1 MSYWSKLS
9 MKDKADVMRIFLD
22 KGISDLDTMRREYNI
37 FAEGGDTNPGMTG
50 MMKSKLATAAHF
62 GNPTAR
68 RITNYDARSY
78 TWPGE
83 YEYDN
88 GIGELK
94 RGNVF
99 VGSYG
104 NLVTPQIQDDGKGLI
119 FVDDVWS
126 PENDQRS
133 YIQSLKFSN
142 EKDARYFGDHYKE
155 IAPMMNLYSNGG
167 KIHIKPSHRGRLTE
181 LKKRTGK
188 SEAELYKTGGP
199 AVRKMITFARNAR
212 KWKHG
217 LGGNLYDDGGSYSYT
232 KPLDNV
238 YVDSEGN
245 LLDPDVP
252 SARGTVQLPEIIAST
267 RDPRKP
273 IPTAFSKDLNDAI
286 FNISRHLMQYGRNK
300 SVLAPINTE
309 FNIIDNEPIE
319 SMAQAT
325 YLTPRNIQKQK
336 FLEVGYTEA
345 PRDYGLVKKAVGDRN
360 IPVYQKRPDDEKREN
375 LIAIGNID
383 TEWFGKDRAELR
395 HAGSYPTA
403 VYINPENSKVYQKA
417 WDLNDYGGNT
427 GTAKAYNPMR
437 KLEANVID
445 KIGSPVVVT
454 SGISEVDNENIR
466 GSLESVLDDFMYNKG
481 LTRYRDYIKEEI
493 PMNNIHGEPM
503 YNPDGTRVYMTDMKP
518 FTYYGLPE
526 VTVYGKMKKGTTY
539 LLTPSIV
546 SKKK

>member
-1 MSYWSKLS
+1 
-9 MKDKADVMRIFLD
+9 
-22 KGISDLDTMRREYNI
+22 
-37 FAEGGDTNPGMTG
+37 
-50 MMKSKLATAAHF
+50 
-62 GNPTAR
+62 
-68 RITNYDARSY
+68 
-78 TWPGE
+78 
-83 YEYDN
+83 
-88 GIGELK
+88 
-94 RGNVF
+94 
-99 VGSYG
+99 
-104 NLVTPQIQDDGKGLI
+104 
-119 FVDDVWS
+119 
-126 PENDQRS
+126 
-133 YIQSLKFSN
+133 
-142 EKDARYFGDHYKE
+142 
-155 IAPMMNLYSNGG
+155 
-167 KIHIKPSHRGRLTE
+167 
-181 LKKRTGK
+181 
-188 SEAELYKTGGP
+188 
-199 AVRKMITFARNAR
+199 
-212 KWKHG
+212 
-217 LGGNLYDDGGSYSYT
+217 
-232 KPLDNV
+232 
-238 YVDSEGN
+238 
-245 LLDPDVP
+245 
-252 SARGTVQLPEIIAST
+252 
-267 RDPRKP
+267 
-273 IPTAFSKDLNDAI
+273 
-286 FNISRHLMQYGRNK
+286 
-300 SVLAPINTE
+300 
-309 FNIIDNEPIE
+309 
-319 SMAQAT
+319 MAQAT
-325 YLTPRNIQKQK
+325 YLIPRNIQKQK

-383 TEWFGKDRAELR
+383 TEWFGKDKAELR